1 MMDIMV
7 SSNGPPH
14 QEAADD
20 LFRVCGL
27 LGLFCRFVYCQWD
40 TQNAGGE
47 KKSLLSSCVC
57 RPSCFDLAQAM

>member
-47 KKSLLSSCVC
+47 KKKPVILLCVS
-57 RPSCFDLAQAM
+57 PELL

>member
-27 LGLFCRFVYCQWD
+27 RCLFCRFVYCQWD

-47 KKSLLSSCVC
+47 KSLLSSGVC
-57 RPSCFDLAQAM
+57 RSSCFDLAQAM